1 MGQIARKNLITAGCV
16 LLAVIVC
23 GWMGYSN
30 RLEKVDSAP
39 SVTVLTYSTP
49 TTVSLAGCPQSK
61 ALCLESY
68 GMDSTQNILF
78 VLTNTAAPIPEIYI
92 TLQQQGQPAV
102 FPCKKM
108 QTESESF
115 YCLGGPVF
123 EGTMLSVLVF
133 NKSTDKLLGHVD
145 IDSLSGVGV
154 VIPAIS
160 EPNLLQDTP
169 TPGTIILLE
178 TTPDLAIPF
187 PTAQVL
193 IPIP

>member
-1 MGQIARKNLITAGCV
+1 MGQIARKNLITLGCV
-16 LLAVIVC
+16 LLVVIVC

-30 RLEKVDSAP
+30 RLEKIYPASTDTTFADP
-39 SVTVLTYSTP
+39 TP
-49 TTVSLAGCPQSK
+49 TTVSLAGCPQPK

-68 GMDSTQNILF
+68 EMDNTQNILLI
-78 VLTNTAAPIPEIYI
+78 LTNSASSIPEIYI
-92 TLQQQGQPAV
+92 TLQQQGKPAA
-102 FPCKKM
+102 FPCKKL

-123 EGTMLSVLVF
+123 EGTTLSVLVF

-154 VIPAIS
+154 VIPATS

-178 TTPDLAIPF
+178 TTPDLAIPL

-193 IPIP
+193 VPIP